1 MNEHTLEIVRAIGE
15 RRPRI
20 AVVGDLMLDVWSYG
34 VAGRLA
40 REAPAPVVEVRERR
54 HAPGGA
60 GNTAMNLAAMG
71 ADVVCFGV
79 IGTDSAASTLLGCL
93 VEAGVDTSGIVQ
105 HEGAHTPVK
114 HRIVC
119 DDQVLLRLDEAP
131 SGTPQDA
138 VDAFIHAANSTH
150 ADAFVIGDYGS
161 AAMAAA
167 AERLRPGGA
176 RPGGARPSGA
186 GSSGASNDRPLIVVD
201 AHDIRRWRG
210 IRPDIATP
218 NAAEAAAALGAQG
231 AALNPAEGGDRAS
244 LFTERSREL
253 LECSGADAVVVT
265 LDRDGAL
272 LLAEQQHRT
281 HAHRV
286 SEKNASGAGDTFVA
300 VLSAARACGA
310 SIADAMDAAQ
320 AAADV
325 VVHKPDT
332 AVCTL
337 EELAARVDG
346 AHGVTLA
353 AADLVRHVE
362 QRRARGDRVVFT
374 NGCFDVLHRGHTT
387 YLRQAK
393 ELGDVLIVAVNDD
406 ETVRRLKG
414 PGRPVNSAHDRA
426 DVIAALECVDYVT
439 IFAEP
444 TPVELIKALHP
455 DVYVKG
461 GDYTA
466 QMLEETSVVESYGG
480 QVVFADYVPDHS
492 TSGIVERIRAGVA

>member
-1 MNEHTLEIVRAIGE
+1 MNGRTLEVVRAIGE

-60 GNTAMNLAAMG
+60 GNTAMNLAALG
-71 ADVVCFGV
+71 ADVVCFGIV
-79 IGTDSAASTLLGCL
+79 GTDPAAGTLLECL
-93 VEAGVDTSGIVQ
+93 REAGVDTSGVIE
-105 HEGAHTPVK
+105 HPDAHTPVK

-119 DDQVLLRLDEAP
+119 DEQVLLRLDEAP
-131 SGTPQDA
+131 SELPVDA
-138 VDAFIHAANSTH
+138 VDRMLEAANACD
-150 ADAFVIGDYGS
+150 ADAFVVGDYGS
-161 AAMAAA
+161 SAMEAA
-167 AERLRPGGA
+167 AERLRPGT
-176 RPGGARPSGA
+176 
-186 GSSGASNDRPLIVVD
+186 SNDRRTSDGRRTGRRAAARSGVRPLVVVD
-201 AHDIRRWRG
+201 AHDLRRWRG

-218 NAAEAAAALGAQG
+218 NAAEAAALLSASLPDGA
-231 AALNPAEGGDRAS
+231 DRAS
-244 LFTERSREL
+244 FFNERSRAL
-253 LECSGADAVVVT
+253 LERSGAREVVVT
-265 LDRDGAL
+265 LDRDGAVL
-272 LLAEQQHRT
+272 LGEGPHRT

-300 VLSAARACGA
+300 VLAAACACGA
-310 SIADAMDAAQ
+310 PIADAMNAAQ
-320 AAADV
+320 SAADV

-337 EELAARVDG
+337 DELVARSDG

-353 AADLVRHVE
+353 ADELA
-362 QRRARGDRVVFT
+362 RRIRGHRERGDRVVFT

-393 ELGDVLIVAVNDD
+393 ELGDVLVVAVNAD

-414 PGRPVNSAHDRA
+414 PGRPVNPSHDRA
-426 DVIAALECVDYVT
+426 DVIAALECVDYVAV
-439 IFAEP
+439 FAEP
-444 TPVELIKALHP
+444 TPVELIAALQP

-466 QMLEETSVVESYGG
+466 EMLEETTVVESYGG
-480 QVVFADYVPDHS
+480 EVVFADYVPDHS
-492 TSGIVERIRAGVA
+492 TSSIVERIRSGVVS

>member
-1 MNEHTLEIVRAIGE
+1 MNEHTLDVVRAIGE

-34 VAGRLA
+34 AAGRLA

-54 HAPGGA
+54 NAPGGA
-60 GNTAMNLAAMG
+60 ANTAMNLAAIG
-71 ADVVCFGV
+71 AEVHCFGV
-79 IGTDSAASTLLGCL
+79 VGVDDAADTLLQCL
-93 VEAGVDTSGIVQ
+93 RQAGIDTSGIVA
-105 HEGAHTPVK
+105 HDDAHTPVK

-131 SGTPQDA
+131 RRVPQDA
-138 VDAFIHAANSTH
+138 VDTLIRTAAVAH

-161 AAMAAA
+161 TAMAAV
-167 AERLRPGGA
+167 AEGLRPA
-176 RPGGARPSGA
+176 RTGQG
-186 GSSGASNDRPLIVVD
+186 RPLVVVD

-210 IRPDIATP
+210 IRADIATP
-218 NAAEAAAALGAQG
+218 NAAEAATALGTR
-231 AALNPAEGGDRAS
+231 LPEGGDRAS
-244 LFTERSREL
+244 FFTERADEL
-253 LECSGADAVVVT
+253 LEVCGGAAVVVT
-265 LDRDGAL
+265 LDRDGAVL
-272 LLAEQQHRT
+272 LGEHPHRT

-300 VLSAARACGA
+300 VLSAACACGA
-310 SIADAMDAAQ
+310 PIADAMDAAQ
-320 AAADV
+320 TAADV

-332 AVCTL
+332 AVCSL
-337 EELAARVDG
+337 EELAARADG
-346 AHGVTLA
+346 SLGVTLA
-353 AADLVRHVE
+353 ASDLARRVDQH
-362 QRRARGDRVVFT
+362 RARGERVVFT

-393 ELGDVLIVAVNDD
+393 ELGDVLVVAVNDD

-414 PGRPVNSAHDRA
+414 PGRPVNPAHDRA

-444 TPVELIKALHP
+444 TPVELISALHP

-466 QMLEETSVVESYGG
+466 QMLEEASVVESYGG
-480 QVVFADYVPDHS
+480 EVVFADYVPDHS
-492 TSGIVERIRAGVA
+492 TSGIVERIRSGVVS

>member
-1 MNEHTLEIVRAIGE
+1 MNGRTIDAVHAIGQ

-20 AVVGDLMLDVWSYG
+20 AVVGDLMLDMWSYG
-34 VAGRLA
+34 AAGRLA

-54 HAPGGA
+54 QAPGGA
-60 GNTAMNLAAMG
+60 GNTAMNLAALG
-71 ADVVCFGV
+71 ADVVCFGIV
-79 IGTDSAASTLLGCL
+79 GCDAAADTLLACL
-93 VEAGVDTSGIVQ
+93 TEAGVDTSGIVR
-105 HEGAHTPVK
+105 HAEARTPVK

-131 SGTPQDA
+131 SAAPQDA
-138 VDAFIHAANSTH
+138 VDRLIEAANAVA

-161 AAMAAA
+161 SAMAAA
-167 AERLRPGGA
+167 AERLRPA
-176 RPGGARPSGA
+176 PTAA
-186 GSSGASNDRPLIVVD
+186 VRPLIVVD
-201 AHDIRRWRG
+201 AHDICRWRG
-210 IRPDIATP
+210 IRADIATP
-218 NAAEAAAALGAQG
+218 NASEAAAAIGVSA
-231 AALNPAEGGDRAS
+231 PERGDRAS
-244 LFTERSREL
+244 FFAQRSHEL
-253 LECSGADAVVVT
+253 LTCSGASAVVVT
-265 LDRDGAL
+265 LDRDGAV
-272 LLAEQQHRT
+272 LLAPEVPGAQLHRT

-300 VLSAARACGA
+300 VLAAGCASGA
-310 SIADAMDAAQ
+310 EIADAMDAAQ
-320 AAADV
+320 IAADV

-332 AVCTL
+332 AVCSL
-337 EELAARVDG
+337 DELASRAD
-346 AHGVTLA
+346 ASHGVTLS
-353 AADLVRHVE
+353 AADLARRVE
-362 QRRARGDRVVFT
+362 SHRARGDRVVFT

-414 PGRPVNSAHDRA
+414 PNRPVNPAHDRA

-444 TPVELIKALHP
+444 TPVELISALQP

-466 QMLEETSVVESYGG
+466 QMLEEATVVESYGG
-480 QVVFADYVPDHS
+480 EVVFADYVPDHS

>member
-1 MNEHTLEIVRAIGE
+1 VNGRTLEVVRAIGE

-20 AVVGDLMLDVWSYG
+20 AVVGDLLLDVWSYG

-60 GNTAMNLAAMG
+60 GNTAMNLAALG
-71 ADVVCFGV
+71 ADVACFGV
-79 IGTDSAASTLLGCL
+79 VGTDPAAGSLLECFSD
-93 VEAGVDTSGIVQ
+93 AGVDTAGVVE
-105 HEGAHTPVK
+105 HPDAHTPVK

-131 SGTPQDA
+131 SELPADA
-138 VDAFIHAANSTH
+138 VQRMLEAANACE

-161 AAMAAA
+161 SAMESA
-167 AERLRPGGA
+167 AERLRPTGA
-176 RPGGARPSGA
+176 NGE
-186 GSSGASNDRPLIVVD
+186 RPLVVVD
-201 AHDIRRWRG
+201 AHDLRRWRS
-210 IRPDIATP
+210 IHPDIATP
-218 NAAEAAAALGAQG
+218 NAAEAAALLSASLPDGV
-231 AALNPAEGGDRAS
+231 DRAS
-244 LFTERSREL
+244 FFGERSQTLLDRSGAREL
-253 LECSGADAVVVT
+253 VVT
-265 LDRDGAL
+265 LDRDGAVL
-272 LLAEQQHRT
+272 LDEHAHRT

-300 VLSAARACGA
+300 VLSAACACGA
-310 SIADAMDAAQ
+310 PIADAMDAAQ

-337 EELAARVDG
+337 DELVARADG
-346 AHGVTLA
+346 AHGVTLGGDELA
-353 AADLVRHVE
+353 RRIHE
-362 QRRARGDRVVFT
+362 HRARGERVVFT

-393 ELGDVLIVAVNDD
+393 ELGDVLVVAVNAD

-414 PGRPVNSAHDRA
+414 PGRPVNSARDRA

-439 IFAEP
+439 VFAEP
-444 TPVELIKALHP
+444 TPVGLIGALHP

-466 QMLEETSVVESYGG
+466 EMLQETAVVESYGG
-480 QVVFADYVPDHS
+480 EVVFADYVPDHS
-492 TSGIVERIRAGVA
+492 TSGIVERIRSGVVS

>member
-1 MNEHTLEIVRAIGE
+1 MNGRTLEVVRAIGE

-60 GNTAMNLAAMG
+60 GNTAMNLAALG
-71 ADVVCFGV
+71 AEVVCFGIV
-79 IGTDSAASTLLGCL
+79 GTDPAAGTLLKCL
-93 VEAGVDTSGIVQ
+93 RDAGIDTSGVIEHAGV
-105 HEGAHTPVK
+105 HTPVK

-119 DDQVLLRLDEAP
+119 DEQVLLRLDEAP
-131 SGTPQDA
+131 SELPVGA
-138 VDAFIHAANSTH
+138 VDRMLEAANSCD
-150 ADAFVIGDYGS
+150 ADAIVVGDYGS
-161 AAMAAA
+161 SAMEAA
-167 AERLRPGGA
+167 AERLRTGTSDGRRTGGRAAA
-176 RPGGARPSGA
+176 RSGR
-186 GSSGASNDRPLIVVD
+186 RPLVVVD
-201 AHDIRRWRG
+201 AHDLRRWRS

-218 NAAEAAAALGAQG
+218 NAAEAAALLSASL
-231 AALNPAEGGDRAS
+231 PDGGDRAS
-244 LFTERSREL
+244 FFNERSRAL
-253 LECSGADAVVVT
+253 LERSGAREVVVT
-265 LDRDGAL
+265 LDRDGAVL
-272 LLAEQQHRT
+272 LGEGPHRT

-300 VLSAARACGA
+300 VLTAACACGA
-310 SIADAMDAAQ
+310 PIADAMDAAQ
-320 AAADV
+320 TAADV
-325 VVHKPDT
+325 VVHKSDT

-337 EELAARVDG
+337 DELVARADG
-346 AHGVTLA
+346 AHGVTLV
-353 AADLVRHVE
+353 ADELARHILRHRE
-362 QRRARGDRVVFT
+362 RGDRVVFT

-393 ELGDVLIVAVNDD
+393 ELGDVLVVAVNAG

-414 PGRPVNSAHDRA
+414 PGRPVNPAHDRA

-439 IFAEP
+439 VFAEP
-444 TPVELIKALHP
+444 TPVELIAALQP

-466 QMLEETSVVESYGG
+466 EMLEETTVVESYGG
-480 QVVFADYVPDHS
+480 EVVFADYVPDHS
-492 TSGIVERIRAGVA
+492 TSGIVERIRSGVVS